1 MGAKSSLRSFRGLA
15 DRLPECLAGAAL
27 IIGIAARFH
36 QYWRQPPLWVDEQML
51 TLAIGTRGFSQ
62 LAEPLEFGQMAPVGF
77 IGIEWLA
84 LECFGPGERAL
95 RLLPMLSGITMLIL
109 LAILAR
115 RTLSRAA
122 AAVVV
127 IGATVSPSLLLS
139 ANEVK
144 PYSSDTAVGLAIIL
158 LAIRIIEHPS
168 PLRQWVYWGVVAAV
182 GAILSFPSVL
192 VSGATGLALLPI
204 ALQHRRLPVLVGL
217 GGVAAM
223 VAGVTAAAGRSPDL
237 TAFMSTFWASQFLAV
252 SQPLESLAKLGI
264 VTGSVVTPNSERP
277 GLPGIAFA
285 LVAWAGAAV
294 LARKAPR
301 SALVLFGSV
310 ALAVG
315 LAVTRTYP
323 ISSRTWLFAAP
334 LFLIGFGG
342 SVDWLARQIPK
353 PGWRAPAIL
362 TAAAV
367 VLGLWSAWRIRHH
380 DRIVRQNPKAPLA
393 YLKAHRQD
401 HAEPIYVF
409 ARAAPAW
416 LWYQTDWNSQVGRD
430 RTRQMVAVRSPGQEL
445 FHNGPWTAELSAK
458 SLALSQWTTERGVEL
473 FGGPSG
479 LKVTFRDAGNV
490 EPRWAVAERRR
501 IEALTARCV
510 WLFASN
516 VYPTEWRALTAEL
529 DQAGWGAGPESGR
542 ADSRTSRY
550 CRPPTG
556 PT

>member
-1 MGAKSSLRSFRGLA
+1 MGAKPSVRSLRGLA
-15 DRLPECLAGAAL
+15 DRLPECLTGAAL
-27 IIGIAARFH
+27 IVGIAARCD

-51 TLAIGTRGFSQ
+51 ALTIGTRGFTQ
-62 LAEPLEFGQMAPVGF
+62 LAGSLEFGQMAPVGF
-77 IGIEWLA
+77 SSIEWVA
-84 LECFGPGERAL
+84 LEFFGSGERAL
-95 RLLPMLSGITMLIL
+95 RLVPMLSGITMLIL
-109 LAILAR
+109 LTMLAR
-115 RTLSRAA
+115 HTLSRAA

-127 IGATVSPSLLLS
+127 IGAALSPPLLLS

-158 LAIRIIEHPS
+158 LAFWIIEHPS
-168 PLRQWVYWGVVAAV
+168 PLRQWVYWGVVTAV

-192 VSGATGLALLPI
+192 VTCATGLALLPI
-204 ALQHRRLPVLVGL
+204 ALQHRRLPVLLGL

-223 VAGVTAAAGRSPDL
+223 IAVVTAAVGRSPDL

-252 SQPLESLAKLGI
+252 SHPLESLAMLGI
-264 VTGSVVTPNSERP
+264 APGSVVAVNIERP
-277 GLPGIAFA
+277 TLPAIAFA
-285 LVAWAGAAV
+285 LAAWAGAAV
-294 LARKAPR
+294 LARKNPR

-367 VLGLWSAWRIRHH
+367 VLGLGSASRIRDHGG
-380 DRIVRQNPKAPLA
+380 IVRQNPKAPLA

-401 HAEPIYVF
+401 PAEPIYVF

-430 RTRQMVAVRSPGQEL
+430 RTRQLVAVRSPGQEL

-458 SLALSQWTTERGVEL
+458 SLALSQWTTERGMEL
-473 FGGPSG
+473 FGRPSG
-479 LKVTFRDAGNV
+479 LKVTFRERGDV
-490 EPRWAVAERRR
+490 EPHWAVAERRR
-501 IEALTARCV
+501 IEALTARCI

-516 VYPTEWRALTAEL
+516 VYPAEWRALTTEL
-529 DQAGWGAGPESGR
+529 DQAGWAAGPESGGR
-542 ADSRTSRY
+542 DSRTSRY
-550 CRPPTG
+550 CRPATG